1 MPITNT
7 FVTMAK
13 WFSGIVEAVRRFK
26 EYFSSPV
33 LAGICGSAVR
43 SFMVVLQK
51 VLFAALIFI
60 LALGGSI
67 VGTIAGA
74 IRGRTTVDGFF
85 GGASK
90 GAVIGAI
97 ASLELVNYATSGEP
111 LPEQVPT
118 LSSFFN
124 ATMIIEWMC
133 SAASRAYDLHFQMN
147 ISETSYGELSEI
159 YDIGEVKRAPHSWIQ
174 NLPSEEYNSTK
185 MLKLY
190 GKISCS
196 ICLQDFEDG
205 ELVRILP
212 KCGHIFHLECI
223 DKWLIRQ
230 GSCPMCRTY
239 VPDHSIEY

>member
-1 MPITNT
+1 MMT
-7 FVTMAK
+7 K
-13 WFSGIVEAVRRFK
+13 WFSVIVEAVTKFK

-33 LAGICGSAVR
+33 LAAICGSAFT
-43 SFMVVLQK
+43 SFMVVLER
-51 VLFAALIFI
+51 VLFAALICI

-67 VGTIAGA
+67 IGTIAGG

-85 GGASK
+85 GGAGK

-97 ASLELVNYATSGEP
+97 AALELVNNAANGEP
-111 LPEQVPT
+111 LPEVPM
-118 LSSFFN
+118 LSTFFN
-124 ATMIIEWMC
+124 ANMIIEWMC

-147 ISETSYGELSEI
+147 ISESSYGEVT
-159 YDIGEVKRAPHSWIQ
+159 DIDDSDGVPRSCIE
-174 NLPSEEYNSTK
+174 NLPSEEYNSSK

-190 GKISCS
+190 DKISCS

-205 ELVRILP
+205 EMVRILP

-230 GSCPMCRTY
+230 ESCPMCRTC
-239 VPDHSIEY
+239 VLDHFY